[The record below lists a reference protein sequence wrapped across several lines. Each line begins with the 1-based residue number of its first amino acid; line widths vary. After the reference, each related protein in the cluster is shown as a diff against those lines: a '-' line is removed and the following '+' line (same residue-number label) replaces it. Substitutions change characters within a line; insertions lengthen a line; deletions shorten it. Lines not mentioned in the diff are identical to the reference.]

1 MNPQLQHGIILIRFF
16 PLRLKGFLKMNL
28 RINFQ
33 HGSLS
38 SSVDLLP
45 SETKENE
52 KNKTKQKNP
61 DRLKS
66 LEMVVRTYNK

>member
-1 MNPQLQHGIILIRFF
+1 MNPQFHHRIILIRFF

-33 HGSLS
+33 HGSLN

-45 SETKENE
+45 SETKEND
-52 KNKTKQKNP
+52 KKWKQKKPQPFSISGNGH
-61 DRLKS
+61 K
-66 LEMVVRTYNK
+66 NI

>member
-1 MNPQLQHGIILIRFF
+1 
-16 PLRLKGFLKMNL
+16 MNL

>member
-1 MNPQLQHGIILIRFF
+1 MNPQFHHRIILIRFF

-33 HGSLS
+33 HGSLN

-45 SETKENE
+45 SETKENDKE
-52 KNKTKQKNP
+52 
-61 DRLKS
+61 
-66 LEMVVRTYNK
+66 